1 MVDFTGLKRRV
12 RCVFCMEEKLMNP
25 SPASPA
31 GDPFGL
37 MMEVSSMMTQMG
49 FDGPTS
55 GEPVD
60 KYAPK
65 LHAFV
70 KAMYEKRDE

>member
-49 FDGPTS
+49 FDGP
-55 GEPVD
+55 
-60 KYAPK
+60 K